1 MLTPDT
7 TKASPAHETPV
18 VIWLRR
24 HRTAA
29 RAAIVVATV
38 LLCWGALVI
47 GTGDRFGRLAV
58 GTPSPSDFDA
68 TETVTVVDQDAT
80 DERIQA
86 AQRDVSNVYEVIPGV
101 DSEVTDGITALFEAA
116 RQGIGP
122 APVPP
127 STTTTLA
134 PATTTTTPDTTAT
147 TRRRQGGAGT
157 SVPRTTSTTAPST
170 AELSGTLFLD
180 IDGDGVREGSDEPL
194 AAVGVVV
201 TDGDGGSQTVET
213 DLDGNFVLSSVPVGD
228 VEIQVNDA
236 DPDFPRL
243 FAPSQGSTT
252 TEITIDAGPVVLEPI
267 GFAPATVSIADQV
280 DALGA
285 AGPQLEPATLETIA
299 GLATGDVVRMALEQ
313 ESWLDELERLSKER
327 ALAVLEDGLVEED
340 RQEVAAELVE
350 TSSAILLGGRADQAA
365 GTAMADVA
373 GAFLE
378 PNRIIDLEATQE
390 LRDEA
395 EAAVVPV
402 ERTYQSRENIVR
414 QGEPL
419 RAVHLA
425 AIAELGLADV
435 TGPSYWPVLAVVAVL
450 VIVEAFYLLRFR
462 PEIWHQVRRVAL
474 FGLLLVLGA
483 GSARLAAIGGEVTS
497 PYVIPVAAFGL
508 MAAILFDGRI
518 AVLMSIAM
526 GVFAAVAIGDSGV
539 TTYAIVAGLAP
550 IPFVSSISTRADLRR
565 AVAFTSLTVGVI
577 AAATSW
583 LFTPGFSEAAD
594 VWGFVWRSASWAAA
608 SSAITSLVG
617 LSALGFLEVLFD
629 VTTTPR
635 LLDVTDRNHPAL
647 VLLQER
653 AWGTFNHSLMVG
665 TLASAAAKAIGAD
678 NLLALAAAYY
688 HDLGKTENSL
698 YFIENQFGISNPH
711 DDLKPEESVAIIRQH
726 VFDGVRLAKTY
737 RIPAEVSEGIVTHH
751 GDGVMHYFYDKAKEL
766 YGTDMVD
773 IDDFRHAGRKPR
785 SREMA
790 ILMMADSTE
799 AACRASL
806 QIEDPS
812 VDGITK
818 VVERVVGEKVDDG
831 QLSECSLTL
840 GDLTNV
846 KQAFVDALVGHYHP
860 RIPYPNFPGGD
871 LGSPQRP

>member
-1 MLTPDT
+1 M
-7 TKASPAHETPV
+7 
-18 VIWLRR
+18 IWLRR
-24 HRTAA
+24 HRSVAMT
-29 RAAIVVATV
+29 AIVAVTV
-38 LLCWGALVI
+38 LLCWGVLVI

-68 TETVTVVDQDAT
+68 TETVTVVDQEAT
-80 DERIQA
+80 EERIRA
-86 AQRDVSNVYEVIPGV
+86 AQRDVGNVYEVIPGV
-101 DSEVTDGITALFEAA
+101 DSEVTDGITAVFEAA
-116 RQGIGP
+116 RDGIGAAAVLP
-122 APVPP
+122 
-127 STTTTLA
+127 
-134 PATTTTTPDTTAT
+134 TTTTTVAPTVTSTTVPATTAT
-147 TRRRQGGAGT
+147 TERRQGRQNSGT
-157 SVPRTTSTTAPST
+157 AVPRTTSTTALAT

-180 IDGDGVREGSDEPL
+180 LDGNGVRDASDEPL
-194 AAVGVVV
+194 AAVGIVV
-201 TDGDGGSQTVET
+201 TGGDGGSQTVET
-213 DLDGNFVLSSVPVGD
+213 DLDGTFSLSAVTVGD
-228 VEIQVNDA
+228 VVVQVNDA

-243 FAPSQGSTT
+243 FAPSQGGTT
-252 TEITIDAGPVVLEPI
+252 TVITLDEGPVVLDPI
-267 GFAPATVSIADQV
+267 GFAPATAPIADQV
-280 DALGA
+280 GSLTAVA
-285 AGPQLEPATLETIA
+285 PQLEPATLETIA
-299 GLATGDVVRMALEQ
+299 SLATADVVRMALNQ
-313 ESWLDELERLSKER
+313 EPWLDELERLSKER
-327 ALAVLEDGLVEED
+327 ALAVLEEGLVEED

-365 GTAMADVA
+365 GRAMADVA

-378 PNRIIDLEATQE
+378 PNRIIDLEATQA

-395 EAAVVPV
+395 EAAVEPV
-402 ERTYQSRENIVR
+402 DRTYQARENIVR
-414 QGEPL
+414 EGDTL

-450 VIVEAFYLLRFR
+450 VIVEAFYLARFR

-474 FGLLLVLGA
+474 FGVLLVLGA
-483 GSARLAAIGGEVTS
+483 GSARLAAIGGDATS
-497 PYVIPVAAFGL
+497 PYIIPVAAFGL

-526 GVFAAVAIGDSGV
+526 GVFAAVAIGDPGV
-539 TTYAIVAGLAP
+539 TTFAIVAGLAP
-550 IPFVSSISTRADLRR
+550 VPFVSSISTRADLRR

-594 VWGFVWRSASWAAA
+594 VWGFVWRSASWAAV

-647 VLLQER
+647 VLLQEK

-711 DDLKPEESVAIIRQH
+711 DDLKPEESVGIIRQH

-751 GDGVMHYFYDKAKEL
+751 GDGVMHYFYEKAKEL
-766 YGTDMVD
+766 YGADMVD
-773 IDDFRHAGRKPR
+773 IDDYRHAGRKPR

-799 AACRASL
+799 AACRAAL
-806 QIEDPS
+806 QTEDPS

-818 VVERVVGEKVDDG
+818 VVERVIGEKVDDG
-831 QLSECSLTL
+831 QLGECSLTL
-840 GDLTNV
+840 GDLSSV
-846 KQAFVDALVGHYHP
+846 KQAFIDALVGHYHP
-860 RIPYPNFPGGD
+860 RIPYPNFPGGE
-871 LGSPQRP
+871 LGSPRQT

>member
-1 MLTPDT
+1 M
-7 TKASPAHETPV
+7 
-18 VIWLRR
+18 IWLRR
-24 HRTAA
+24 HPALA
-29 RAAIVVATV
+29 RAAIVAVTV
-38 LLCWGALVI
+38 LLCWGVLVI

-68 TETVTVVDQDAT
+68 TETVSVVDADAT
-80 DERIQA
+80 EERIQA

-101 DSEVTDGITALFEAA
+101 DSEVTDGMTALFEAA
-116 RQGIGP
+116 RDGVG
-122 APVPP
+122 AVSVSP

-134 PATTTTTPDTTAT
+134 PATTATTAPDTTAT
-147 TRRRQGGAGT
+147 SGRRQGAGT
-157 SVPRTTSTTAPST
+157 SVPRTTTTTVAAT
-170 AELSGTLFLD
+170 VELSGVLFLD
-180 IDGDGVREGSDEPL
+180 IDGNGVRDGNDEPL

-201 TDGDGGSQTVET
+201 TGGDGGSQTVET
-213 DLDGNFVLSSVPVGD
+213 DLDGNFALSSVTEGRV
-228 VEIQVNDA
+228 VVHVNDA

-252 TEITIDAGPVVLEPI
+252 TVLTVEEGPVALDPI
-267 GFAPATVSIADQV
+267 GFAPVTASITDQV
-280 DALGA
+280 DALALVA
-285 AGPQLEPATLETIA
+285 AQLEPATLETIA
-299 GLATGDVVRMALEQ
+299 GLATGDVVRMAVNQ
-313 ESWLDELERLSKER
+313 EPWLDELERLSKEL

-340 RQEVAAELVE
+340 RQDVAAELVE

-365 GTAMADVA
+365 GRAMADVA
-373 GAFLE
+373 GSFLE
-378 PNRIIDLEATQE
+378 PNRIIDLEATQA

-395 EAAVVPV
+395 EAAVEPV
-402 ERTYQSRENIVR
+402 ERTYQARESIVR
-414 QGEPL
+414 QGDSL
-419 RAVHLA
+419 TAVHLA

-450 VIVEAFYLLRFR
+450 IIVEAFYLQRFR
-462 PEIWHQVRRVAL
+462 PEIWNQVRRVAL
-474 FGLLLVLGA
+474 FGVLLVLGA
-483 GSARLAAIGGEVTS
+483 GSARLAAIAGEVTS

-526 GVFAAVAIGDSGV
+526 GAFAAVAVSDPGV

-565 AVAFTSLTVGVI
+565 AVAYTSLTVGVI

-594 VWGFVWRSASWAAA
+594 VWGFVWRSASWAAVG
-608 SSAITSLVG
+608 SALTSLVG

-751 GDGVMHYFYDKAKEL
+751 GDGVMHYFFEKAKDL
-766 YGTDMVD
+766 YGADMVEIED
-773 IDDFRHAGRKPR
+773 YRHAGRKPR

-799 AACRASL
+799 AACRAAL
-806 QIEDPS
+806 QAEDPS

-818 VVERVVGEKVDDG
+818 VVERVIGEKVDDG
-831 QLSECSLTL
+831 QLSQCSLTL

-871 LGSPQRP
+871 LGSPHRP